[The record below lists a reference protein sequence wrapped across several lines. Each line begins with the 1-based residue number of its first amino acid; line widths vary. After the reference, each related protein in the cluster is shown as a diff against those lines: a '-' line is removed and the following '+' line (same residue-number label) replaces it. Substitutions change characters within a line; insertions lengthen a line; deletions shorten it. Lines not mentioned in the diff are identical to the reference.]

1 MTVTYHN
8 DIVQHTEEWLN
19 LRLGLLT
26 ASEICRI
33 LTPAKLQYVTG
44 EKEKAHL
51 YEILAQRINGFAE
64 PVFQSYDMFRG
75 LEDEVEAKNYYRNNY
90 DDIVDTGFITN
101 DKWGFTLGY
110 SPDGLVGD
118 DGLVE
123 CKSRVAKY
131 QIQTIIDN
139 KMPDDYK
146 IQVQAGLLI
155 SERKW
160 CDFISYCNGMKMYVT
175 RIYPDPEVQDAIVT
189 AATTFHQR
197 LDELAEVY
205 SKRVLDKNIRLIQT
219 EYKEKEVEIKAS

>member
-1 MTVTYHN
+1 MTINYHT
-8 DIVQHTEEWLN
+8 DVVQHTEEWLA
-19 LRLGLLT
+19 LRVGLLT

-44 EKEKAHL
+44 EKERAHL
-51 YEILAQRINGFAE
+51 YEILAQRVNSFVE

-75 LEDEVEAKNYYRNNY
+75 IEDEVDAKNYYRDNY
-90 DDIVDTGFITN
+90 DEIDEVGFVTN

-123 CKSRVAKY
+123 CKSRLAKY
-131 QIQTIIDN
+131 QVQTIIDN
-139 KMPDDYK
+139 KMPDDYR

-160 CDFISYCNGMKMYVT
+160 CDFISYCSGMKMYVT
-175 RIYPDPEVQDAIVT
+175 RIYPDPEVQEAIVV
-189 AATTFHQR
+189 AADMFHHR
-197 LDELAEVY
+197 LDEIMATYNE
-205 SKRVLDKNIRLIQT
+205 RVADKEIRLVPT
-219 EYKEKEVEIKAS
+219 ERKVREVEIKAS